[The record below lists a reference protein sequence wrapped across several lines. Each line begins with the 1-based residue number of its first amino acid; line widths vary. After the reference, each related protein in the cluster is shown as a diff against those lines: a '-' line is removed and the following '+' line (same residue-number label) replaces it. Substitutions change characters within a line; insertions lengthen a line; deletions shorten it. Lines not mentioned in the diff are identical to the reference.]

1 MQNWLS
7 NFQPFSFQ
15 SSNFQMLSIRYSVR
29 PQLSIAV
36 KWAKTM
42 SFWFFFFWVIKKKIH
57 FFSHFLSRRT
67 FSHFLILY
75 LFGSQCRGAR
85 PHHRR

>member
-42 SFWFFFFWVIKKKIH
+42 SFWFFFF
-57 FFSHFLSRRT
+57 L
-67 FSHFLILY
+67 
-75 LFGSQCRGAR
+75 GN
-85 PHHRR
+85 